1 MSSFRIELDE
11 KGRVVLIDDDTGQKT
26 IYATQ
31 LEAEQA
37 ARHLT
42 EQQAKQQQKLEPDTV
57 NDPDKI
63 RP

>member
-11 KGRVVLIDDDTGQKT
+11 KGRFVLIDDDTGQKT

-42 EQQAKQQQKLEPDTV
+42 EQQAKQQKLEPDTV
-57 NDPDKI
+57 NDPDKV